1 MAVCEHFLITFCK
14 EIDWATSLSHFVFLF
29 SSFRLR
35 LLHPSRNTKSWLHLA
50 CFTASFVAVCPCL
63 GARNNLRVIES
74 LANGSKRHNWLK
86 SGNFWQKWQEWD
98 PATGKMVATI
108 IEIETGDSTQAP
120 QAGPKLIYFYLNPAW
135 FDICMIAKQGYVC
148 LTCFTF
154 ALLLHAHRAIQ
165 APPPPQIPPQA
176 NCHGQ

>member
-1 MAVCEHFLITFCK
+1 MWAFL
-14 EIDWATSLSHFVFLF
+14 
-29 SSFRLR
+29 SFRLR

-74 LANGSKRHNWLK
+74 LANGSKRRNWLK

-120 QAGPKLIYFYLNPAW
+120 QAGPKLIYLNPAW
-135 FDICMIAKQGYVC
+135 FDIWMIAKQGYVC

-176 NCHGQ
+176 NCHGQEQMVC